1 MIDKLFGESF
11 HVNKAK
17 CSDPEYQK
25 ILRSVIGVDSSR
37 HSSDVDELNRF
48 IRTVAASQLK
58 QSKY

>member
-11 HVNKAK
+11 DVSKAE

-25 ILRSVIGVDSSR
+25 ILRSVIGVESSR
-37 HSSDVDELNRF
+37 RSSDVDELNRF
-48 IRTVAASQLK
+48 IRTVVARQLK